1 MHSSRAARHA
11 RTLHRF
17 LIEHYAGNFPHWLAP
32 EQVRVLTLNDDEKL
46 VDCAKAIHRE
56 LRAKI
61 AEAEKAKVHTM
72 LVIGGRD
79 MDAGR

>member
-1 MHSSRAARHA
+1 M
-11 RTLHRF
+11 
-17 LIEHYAGNFPHWLAP
+17 
-32 EQVRVLTLNDDEKL
+32 LTLNDDEKL